1 MRHSARQA
9 SKQTKAQMPLA
20 ILSGVLGVGVGGWIG
35 ALGQMGISMGAG
47 SVFMKY
53 SRDAETEADMVGTQI
68 IYDSGYDP
76 RAMVTFF
83 EKMKKLQ
90 GSGGGGPSFLASH
103 PDPGDRA
110 KNVSSILSRFP
121 AKQYQTGDSPEYIA
135 AKKALSDVNAQSTSQ
150 TAAGETKVWL
160 KRLTPQQFA
169 ASQNLRSFEHSAY
182 RLSYPDNWQLK
193 GDARS
198 SVTIFPKGG
207 ASEESIAY
215 GLIVSGFQ
223 PSRSSRLE
231 DAMRELVQSVQ
242 STNPGMKPAGNAVDV
257 VVNGR
262 AAKSVEFLGTSAV
275 QENNQPIAERV
286 RLVGVRGKG
295 SVVLYMVFVA
305 PDADFKPLQSAF
317 DQVAGSFQVR

>member
-1 MRHSARQA
+1 
-9 SKQTKAQMPLA
+9 
-20 ILSGVLGVGVGGWIG
+20 
-35 ALGQMGISMGAG
+35 
-47 SVFMKY
+47 MKY

-68 IYDSGYDP
+68 IYDNGYDP

-110 KNVSSILSRFP
+110 KNVSSILTRFP
-121 AKQYQTGDSPEYIA
+121 AKEYQAGDSSEYVA
-135 AKKALSDVNAQSTSQ
+135 AKKALSDVNAQSTAQ

-160 KRLTPQQFA
+160 KRLTPEQFG
-169 ASQNLRSFEHSAY
+169 ASANLKTFEHSAY
-182 RLSYPDNWQLK
+182 RVSYPDNWELK

-207 ASEESIAY
+207 ASEESVAY
-215 GLIVSGFQ
+215 GFIVSGFQ
-223 PSRSSRLE
+223 PSRTSRLE
-231 DAMRELVQSVQ
+231 DAMKELVQSVQ
-242 STNPGMKPAGNAVDV
+242 STNPDMKPAGKADDL

-275 QENNQPIAERV
+275 QENDQAIVERV
-286 RLVGVRGKG
+286 RLVGVQGKG

-305 PDADFKPLQSAF
+305 PDADFKPLQPAF
-317 DQVAGSFQVR
+317 DQIAKSFQVR